1 MSLAQLKANGQLW
14 HFSSQQQDADLIST
28 GYAALDDLIGG
39 WPSHEVVELFATTG
53 SGELRL
59 LQPWLQTSTTT
70 LANLGCSD
78 PNLQAAQFHRQLVFI
93 NPPAMLS
100 AQALLLAGFHLP
112 SIWQINC
119 KGKYPYQPFKKDLN
133 KKLID
138 TDKTLT
144 FTGNGVAT
152 TNNKGEFHFIT
163 VYPPAVHGIESHINV
178 RVEHRKLGNLQT
190 RLFLKGHKL
199 ATPEYYPELSNIYEV
214 ASKKNISIY
223 NYQIVISGE
232 SEDNY

>member
-1 MSLAQLKANGQLW
+1 MVPMKFNIFFAFIFTNIICLNNSLAESSDSDFYLNKMNFCKITPEAENNYEPENFELTNNLLRETGQESLYCGEKIIITGVVVD
-14 HFSSQQQDADLIST
+14 QNCVPVGDAKV
-28 GYAALDDLIGG
+28 Y
-39 WPSHEVVELFATTG
+39 
-53 SGELRL
+53 
-59 LQPWLQTSTTT
+59 
-70 LANLGCSD
+70 
-78 PNLQAAQFHRQLVFI
+78 
-93 NPPAMLS
+93 
-100 AQALLLAGFHLP
+100 
-112 SIWQINC
+112 IWQINC
-119 KGKYPYQPFKKDLN
+119 KGKYPYQPLKKEIN

-163 VYPPAVHGIESHINV
+163 VYPPAVHGIEPHINV

-190 RLFLKGHKL
+190 RLSLKGHKL
-199 ATPEYYPELSNIYEV
+199 ATPEYYPELSDIYKV

-223 NYQIVISGE
+223 NYQVVIPGE

>member
-1 MSLAQLKANGQLW
+1 MLIASTTISGIIYFIMVSMKFNIFFAFIFINIICLNKSLADSSHSDFYLNKMNFCKITQKAENNYEPENFELTNNLLRETGQESLYCGEKIIITGVVVD
-14 HFSSQQQDADLIST
+14 QNCVPVGDAKV
-28 GYAALDDLIGG
+28 Y
-39 WPSHEVVELFATTG
+39 
-53 SGELRL
+53 
-59 LQPWLQTSTTT
+59 
-70 LANLGCSD
+70 
-78 PNLQAAQFHRQLVFI
+78 
-93 NPPAMLS
+93 
-100 AQALLLAGFHLP
+100 
-112 SIWQINC
+112 IWQINC

-163 VYPPAVHGIESHINV
+163 VYPPAIHGIESHINV

-223 NYQIVISGE
+223 NYQIVIAGE

>member
-1 MSLAQLKANGQLW
+1 MNFCKITPKAENNYEPENFELTNNLLRETGQESLYCGEKIIITGVVVDQNCVPVG
-14 HFSSQQQDADLIST
+14 DAKV
-28 GYAALDDLIGG
+28 Y
-39 WPSHEVVELFATTG
+39 
-53 SGELRL
+53 
-59 LQPWLQTSTTT
+59 
-70 LANLGCSD
+70 
-78 PNLQAAQFHRQLVFI
+78 
-93 NPPAMLS
+93 
-100 AQALLLAGFHLP
+100 
-112 SIWQINC
+112 IWQINC

-223 NYQIVISGE
+223 NYQIVIAGE